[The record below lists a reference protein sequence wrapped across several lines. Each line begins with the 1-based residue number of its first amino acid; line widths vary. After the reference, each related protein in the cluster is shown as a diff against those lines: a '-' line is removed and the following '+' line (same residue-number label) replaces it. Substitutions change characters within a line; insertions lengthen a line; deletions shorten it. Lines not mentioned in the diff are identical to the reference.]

1 MVRRRLSDADRLD
14 AARSGDRDALGAL
27 LAEHYD
33 HVFAVCLRMLHDR
46 AAAEDCAQEAMIR
59 IARGLAGFDGRSALS
74 TWCHRIAVTTS
85 LDAIRRER
93 RRPFTVT
100 TSDGDERPTSEL
112 ADASAE
118 VAVTTTVEA
127 GELRQMVAGA
137 LATLPAEF
145 ARAVVMRDVAD
156 LDYAEIAEIEQ
167 VAIGT
172 VKSRIS
178 RGRAM
183 LNALLSGNRDGADE
197 RPTTMGSSGDPS

>member
-1 MVRRRLSDADRLD
+1 MVRRRLSDAERLD

-59 IARGLAGFDGRSALS
+59 IARGLPGFDGRSALS

-85 LDAIRRER
+85 LDAIRRDR
-93 RRPFTVT
+93 RRPLTVT
-100 TSDGDERPTSEL
+100 TDGDATPAIDL

-118 VAVTTTVEA
+118 VAVTATVEG
-127 GELRQMVAGA
+127 GELRQMLAGA
-137 LATLPAEF
+137 LAALPAEF

-183 LNALLSGNRDGADE
+183 LNALLGGNRDGADE
-197 RPTTMGSSGDPS
+197 RPTNMGSSGDPS